1 MKQSVKPARVWK
13 SCFIRQLFYQAV
25 VRSGSTK
32 AIQVEVGPLCCLQRY
47 SDQTSAHRVVA

>member
-1 MKQSVKPARVWK
+1 MDETISETSKGLEK
-13 SCFIRQLFYQAV
+13 LFYQAV